1 MKTKEPKVEYP
12 ARNGNIVIEGAVRV
26 EVKPVEVIHL
36 YSNIKLML
44 TALERKNEN
53 LLTLALGRLKSMVND
68 IELRW

>member
-53 LLTLALGRLKSMVND
+53 LLALALGRLKSMVND